1 MKNDPLAELRTLLRD
16 LFAANAAGRDFARHA
31 RAHGYVDGYMRSL
44 EVSGVAGRASL
55 LAIVS
60 EERTRAAGPAL
71 QEGDR
76 GARFHERRAS

>member
-1 MKNDPLAELRTLLRD
+1 MKNDPIDELRTLLRD

-31 RAHGYVDGYMRSL
+31 RAHGYVDGYMRAL
-44 EVSGVAGRASL
+44 EVSGVAARASL

-60 EERTRAAGPAL
+60 EERTRLAGPAL
-71 QEGDR
+71 REGDR